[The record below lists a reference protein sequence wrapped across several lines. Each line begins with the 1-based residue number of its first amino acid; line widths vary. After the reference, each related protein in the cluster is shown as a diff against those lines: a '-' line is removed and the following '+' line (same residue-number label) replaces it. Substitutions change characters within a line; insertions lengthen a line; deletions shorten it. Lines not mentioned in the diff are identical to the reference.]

1 MTPTARS
8 LAYLRKE
15 GWRAHVVEQRLPHS
29 NITRDLFGFI
39 DILAIRDGEVLAVQT
54 TSASNVASRL
64 TKIESDELAD
74 ALAEVR
80 KAGWAIHVH
89 GWKKPTTKRRTW
101 ELRTVDVS

>member
-1 MTPTARS
+1 VTSPTARS

-15 GWRAHVVEQRLPHS
+15 GWRANVVEQRVPHS
-29 NITRDLFGFI
+29 NIENLVFI

-54 TSASNVASRL
+54 TSASNVSARIH
-64 TKIESDELAD
+64 KIESDELAD

-89 GWKKPTTKRRTW
+89 GWKKPTVKRRTW